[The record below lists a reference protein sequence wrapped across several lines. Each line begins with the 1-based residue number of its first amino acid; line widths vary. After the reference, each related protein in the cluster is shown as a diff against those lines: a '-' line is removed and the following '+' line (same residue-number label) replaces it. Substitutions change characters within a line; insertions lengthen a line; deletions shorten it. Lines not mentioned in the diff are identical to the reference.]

1 MFKNEVQ
8 LENMAVEDRIR
19 RAKKMLRYINIDE
32 IKDDLKELEKAIE
45 DTWSYMREIGVTE
58 ICKRCAEETGSC
70 CKEWV
75 EDEVDDVMIAMNML
89 MGVKMP
95 EKRFKEGFCYFLS
108 ESGCILKVRPTICV
122 NFLCDKVKKKIGFKN
137 EKKLQ
142 EIAGRELELGFIVRE
157 KILKMLPSY
166 SLERSSS
173 KSYRLP
179 SHIQEKIPST

>member
-19 RAKKMLRYINIDE
+19 RAKKMLRYINIDD

-122 NFLCDKVKKKIGFKN
+122 NFLCDKVKKKIGFEN

>member
-1 MFKNEVQ
+1 
-8 LENMAVEDRIR
+8 MAVEDRIR
-19 RAKKMLRYINIDE
+19 RAKKMLSQINPDKV
-32 IKDDLKELEKAIE
+32 KDDLKKLERAIE
-45 DTWSYMREIGVTE
+45 ETWSYMKEIGVNE
-58 ICKRCAEETGSC
+58 ICKKCAEETGSC

-75 EDEVDDVMIAMNML
+75 EDEVDDVMIVMNML

-108 ESGCILKVRPTICV
+108 ENGCILKVRPTICV
-122 NFLCDKVKKKIGFKN
+122 NFLCDKITKTIGFEN

-157 KILKMLPSY
+157 KILKQLSFY
-166 SLERSSS
+166 FLERNSS

-179 SHIQEKIPST
+179 SHSREKISST

>member
-1 MFKNEVQ
+1 MG
-8 LENMAVEDRIR
+8 VEDRIR
-19 RAKKMLRYINIDE
+19 RAKKMLSYIDLDE
-32 IKDDLKELEKAIE
+32 IREDLKELERAIE
-45 DTWSYMREIGVTE
+45 ETWRYMREIGVTE

-95 EKRFKEGFCYFLS
+95 EKRFKDGFCYFLS
-108 ESGCILKVRPTICV
+108 EKGCILKVRPTICV
-122 NFLCDKVKKKIGFKN
+122 NFLCDKITKTIGFEK

-157 KILKMLPSY
+157 KILKMLPFY

-179 SHIQEKIPST
+179 SRIREKIPST

>member
-1 MFKNEVQ
+1 
-8 LENMAVEDRIR
+8 MAVEDRIR
-19 RAKKMLRYINIDE
+19 RAKKMLRYINIDD

-122 NFLCDKVKKKIGFKN
+122 NFLCDKVKKKIGFEN